1 MSNGNIYDPTAQVGT
16 AIAERKYK
24 KTQADIER
32 RKEWAKTGRDSVWE
46 LAKAGS
52 KFQRERM
59 NAKMFGAKVPGL
71 EGEVSMYKLKT
82 HDSFL
87 DAVKNKVYRTEESY
101 ELTGSAERYL
111 ADLEKGKGTPEGLKA
126 LEDLIAEYPDIDPAK
141 AGEHFKMNMRKGKSV
156 GKSADTV
163 LASDKTSLADGGSAG
178 LEFGPQSVEEQ
189 DNALAMWQEA
199 QQATGSEVS
208 EKGISKAVSAKGS
221 SRYLYKGG
229 NPASWGDFGKVKV
242 RPSTGL
248 AGKGMAGLQVGT
260 GLYSLANPKSTT
272 NQQLG
277 GAAQVA
283 LGVNA
288 GLQAFGLANAWN
300 PVGLGSLA
308 ASFGASLFQSG
319 AFG

>member
-16 AIAERKYK
+16 AIAERKYQ

-59 NAKMFGAKVPGL
+59 NAKMFGSKVPGL
-71 EGEVSMYKLKT
+71 EGEVSMYELKT
-82 HDSFL
+82 HDNFL

-111 ADLEKGKGTPEGLKA
+111 ADLKKGKGSEEGLKA
-126 LEDLIAEYPDIDPAK
+126 LEDLAAEYPKLDPKDALK
-141 AGEHFKMNMRKGKSV
+141 HFRVDKLKGKPSPF
-156 GKSADTV
+156 T
-163 LASDKTSLADGGSAG
+163 DKVMGS
-178 LEFGPQSVEEQ
+178 
-189 DNALAMWQEA
+189 
-199 QQATGSEVS
+199 
-208 EKGISKAVSAKGS
+208 
-221 SRYLYKGG
+221 
-229 NPASWGDFGKVKV
+229 
-242 RPSTGL
+242 
-248 AGKGMAGLQVGT
+248 KGMAGLQVGT
-260 GLYSLANPKSTT
+260 GLYSLANPKSSTA
-272 NQQLG
+272 QQFG

>member
-32 RKEWAKTGRDSVWE
+32 RKAWAETGRDSVWE
-46 LAKAGS
+46 VAKAGS

-71 EGEVSMYKLKT
+71 GGEVSMYKLKT
-82 HDSFL
+82 HDNFL
-87 DAVKNKVYRTEESY
+87 DSAKNKIWRTEESY

-111 ADLEKGKGTPEGLKA
+111 ADLEKGTGSEAGIKA
-126 LEDLIAEYPDIDPAK
+126 LEDLTAEYPKLKPEDALKHFRVDNLKSGPSPFTAADDTTK
-141 AGEHFKMNMRKGKSV
+141 AFGWGKRALEDSNKLGVLGKG
-156 GKSADTV
+156 
-163 LASDKTSLADGGSAG
+163 L
-178 LEFGPQSVEEQ
+178 
-189 DNALAMWQEA
+189 
-199 QQATGSEVS
+199 VS
-208 EKGISKAVSAKGS
+208 
-221 SRYLYKGG
+221 KGG
-229 NPASWGDFGKVKV
+229 
-242 RPSTGL
+242 
-248 AGKGMAGLQVGT
+248 AGLQVGT
-260 GLYSLANPKSTT
+260 GLYSLTNPKSSTA
-272 NQQLG
+272 QQLG

-288 GLQAFGLANAWN
+288 GLQAFGMANAWN
-300 PVGLGSLA
+300 PAGWGSLA

>member
-52 KFQRERM
+52 KLQRERM

-82 HDSFL
+82 HDNFL
-87 DAVKNKVYRTEESY
+87 DAAINKVYRTEGSY
-101 ELTGSAERYL
+101 ELTPSAQRYL
-111 ADLEKGKGTPEGLKA
+111 ADLEKGPDTDDGLQA
-126 LEDLIAEYPDIDPAK
+126 LEDLKAEYPDIDPAE
-141 AGEHFKMNMRKGKSV
+141 AVEHFKMNMKEVQAVDKSV
-156 GKSADTV
+156 
-163 LASDKTSLADGGSAG
+163 
-178 LEFGPQSVEEQ
+178 
-189 DNALAMWQEA
+189 
-199 QQATGSEVS
+199 
-208 EKGISKAVSAKGS
+208 
-221 SRYLYKGG
+221 
-229 NPASWGDFGKVKV
+229 WGDFGKVKV

-260 GLYSLANPKSTT
+260 GLYSLVNPKSTF

-300 PVGLGSLA
+300 PVGWGSLA
-308 ASFGASLFQSG
+308 ASFGASLAQSG

>member
-32 RKEWAKTGRDSVWE
+32 RKAWAETGRDSVWE
-46 LAKAGS
+46 VAKAGS

-82 HDSFL
+82 HDNFL
-87 DAVKNKVYRTEESY
+87 DSAKNKIWRTEESY

-111 ADLEKGKGTPEGLKA
+111 ADLEKGTGSEAGIKA
-126 LEDLIAEYPDIDPAK
+126 LEDLTAEYPKLKPEDALK
-141 AGEHFKMNMRKGKSV
+141 HFKVDNLKSGADATTKAFGWGKRSLEESNKLSGV
-156 GKSADTV
+156 GKI
-163 LASDKTSLADGGSAG
+163 LGS
-178 LEFGPQSVEEQ
+178 
-189 DNALAMWQEA
+189 
-199 QQATGSEVS
+199 
-208 EKGISKAVSAKGS
+208 
-221 SRYLYKGG
+221 
-229 NPASWGDFGKVKV
+229 
-242 RPSTGL
+242 
-248 AGKGMAGLQVGT
+248 KGMAGLQVGT
-260 GLYSLANPKSTT
+260 GLYSLTNPKSSTA
-272 NQQLG
+272 QQFG

-288 GLQAFGLANAWN
+288 GLQAFGMANLWN
-300 PVGLGSLA
+300 PAGVGSLA